1 MKRLRVDG
9 RDGHEAAWLDPLH
22 IATDTFRAGVVAK
35 LSRDPELADDVTSI
49 ALAEI
54 YLSEQLPDIH
64 EFHGIFDVD
73 DVGIWYYDGDG
84 SIDDAIWRQRVIP
97 WRAVTGLTLH
107 QIS

>member
-73 DVGIWYYDGDG
+73 DVGIWYYDGG
-84 SIDDAIWRQRVIP
+84 TAVALALSLIDLATSTSDFRSSTMR
-97 WRAVTGLTLH
+97 
-107 QIS
+107 